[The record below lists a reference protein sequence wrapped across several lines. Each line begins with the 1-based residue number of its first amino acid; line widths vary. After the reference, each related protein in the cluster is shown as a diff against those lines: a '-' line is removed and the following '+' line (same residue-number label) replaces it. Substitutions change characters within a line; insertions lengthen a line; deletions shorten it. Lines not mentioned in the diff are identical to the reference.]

1 MFFSMIGF
9 YFCQML
15 HNSSINTKMF
25 CPLVITKKKIPSS
38 QPSLKLIL
46 QFPTPQQIIH
56 IGDLERCKIIALFIV
71 SNYLIHGKIKHDIQ
85 FICLVAKHNHVMCL
99 QKQL

>member
-1 MFFSMIGF
+1 MFR
-9 YFCQML
+9 
-15 HNSSINTKMF
+15 
-25 CPLVITKKKIPSS
+25 PLVITKKKITSSWPSFN
-38 QPSLKLIL
+38 LIL

-56 IGDLERCKIIALFIV
+56 IGDLERCRIIVLFIV

-85 FICLVAKHNHVMCL
+85 FICLVAEHDHVMCL